1 METTRAMS
9 TQILVVEDESG
20 IRQLIKDAL
29 DGNGY
34 DIVMCNNALTAK
46 TQLTKGVPDLAII
59 DWMMPQVSGVELIK
73 SMRKNEATGNLP
85 IIMLT
90 ARSTEDDT
98 IEGLDAGADD
108 YITKP
113 FSPREL
119 SSRVQAALRRSAG
132 HSTSKT
138 LKHGTVKMDLDSLR
152 LTVAD
157 EAVSLGQTEFKLLQ
171 FMLENPDRVFTREQ
185 LLDNVWGINSF
196 VEERTVDVHILR
208 LRKALKAHQVD
219 SMIET
224 VRGAGY
230 RLAAA

>member
-1 METTRAMS
+1 MEA
-9 TQILVVEDESG
+9 QILVVEDESG

-34 DIVMCNNALTAK
+34 DIVTCSNAMNAK
-46 TQLTKGVPDLAII
+46 TQLRESIPDLLIV
-59 DWMMPQVSGVELIK
+59 DWMMPQVSGIELVTALRK
-73 SMRKNEATGNLP
+73 SEETSELP

-98 IEGLDAGADD
+98 ITGLDAGADD

-119 SSRVQAALRRSAG
+119 LSRVQAALRRATG
-132 HSTSKT
+132 HKQSHI
-138 LKHGTVKMDLDSLR
+138 LKHGNIAMHLDAMRVTVGDSDV
-152 LTVAD
+152 TI
-157 EAVSLGQTEFKLLQ
+157 SQTEFKLLQ
-171 FMLENPDRVFTREQ
+171 HMLSNPNQVFSREQ
-185 LLDNVWGINSF
+185 LLNSVWGINSF

-208 LRKALKAHQVD
+208 LRKALKAFGVEE
-219 SMIET
+219 IITT

-230 RLAAA
+230 RLATA

>member
-1 METTRAMS
+1 MS
-9 TQILVVEDESG
+9 KRILVVEDESG

-29 DGNGY
+29 DGHNY
-34 DIVMCNNALTAK
+34 QMMMCNNAMTARAELAK
-46 TQLTKGVPDLAII
+46 QHPDLAII
-59 DWMMPQVSGVELIK
+59 DWMMPQVTGIELIK
-73 SMRKNEATGNLP
+73 SLRSNNETASLP

-119 SSRVQAALRRSAG
+119 LSRVQAALRRSTA
-132 HSTSKT
+132 HQTT
-138 LKHGTVKMDLDSLR
+138 DILRHGDVVKL
-152 LTVAD
+152 
-157 EAVSLGQTEFKLLQ
+157 
-171 FMLENPDRVFTREQ
+171 MLSNPERVFSREQ
-185 LLDNVWGINSF
+185 LLNNVWGVNSH

-208 LRKALKAHQVD
+208 LRKALRAHGVTNL
-219 SMIET
+219 IET

-230 RLAAA
+230 RILSQ